1 MRVCGCGCMRGIW
14 CHALMHVPAMCP
26 TALQVVERV
35 RLQAELLLPLVRI
48 TLSTLGIDELRLLQ
62 VEAIGTEELTN
73 QS

>member
-1 MRVCGCGCMRGIW
+1 
-14 CHALMHVPAMCP
+14 MHVPAMWP

-62 VEAIGTEELTN
+62 VEAIGT
-73 QS
+73 

>member
-1 MRVCGCGCMRGIW
+1 VRVRGCGCMRGIW
-14 CHALMHVPAMCP
+14 CHALMHVPAMWP

>member
-1 MRVCGCGCMRGIW
+1 
-14 CHALMHVPAMCP
+14 MHVPAMCP